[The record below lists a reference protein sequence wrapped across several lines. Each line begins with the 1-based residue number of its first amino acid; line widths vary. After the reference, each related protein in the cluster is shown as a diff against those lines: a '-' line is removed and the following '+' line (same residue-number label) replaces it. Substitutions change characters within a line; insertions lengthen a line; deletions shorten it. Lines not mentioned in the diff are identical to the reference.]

1 MRKYSDIY
9 LETMAVYRKIENK
22 MLDYDTILFQGPA
35 VAVDGAAYL
44 FTAKSGTGKSTHMR
58 LRREMLI
65 EIVLA
70 ASHFIFSA
78 NVMH

>member
-9 LETMAVYRKIENK
+9 LETMAVYRKIEDK
-22 MLDYDTILFQGPA
+22 LLDYDTILFHGSA
-35 VAVDGAAYL
+35 VAVDGVGYL
-44 FTAKSGTGKSTHMR
+44 FTAKSGTGKSTHTR
-58 LRREMLI
+58 LWREMLS

-78 NVMH
+78 NAMH